1 MVRAGHGVT
10 VVNHSSGTPEDW
22 NGQMN
27 QGQPDARRRDARLSV
42 GVLGTGRV
50 GAVLGAAGGGPTMLV
65 VPEAELVSGHPRGVR
80 SAARPAFVVSGCRGF
95 LLGAGR
101 RFERTRPGDLV
112 A

>member
-1 MVRAGHGVT
+1 
-10 VVNHSSGTPEDW
+10 
-22 NGQMN
+22 
-27 QGQPDARRRDARLSV
+27 
-42 GVLGTGRV
+42 
-50 GAVLGAAGGGPTMLV
+50 
-65 VPEAELVSGHPRGVR
+65 VSGHPRGVR